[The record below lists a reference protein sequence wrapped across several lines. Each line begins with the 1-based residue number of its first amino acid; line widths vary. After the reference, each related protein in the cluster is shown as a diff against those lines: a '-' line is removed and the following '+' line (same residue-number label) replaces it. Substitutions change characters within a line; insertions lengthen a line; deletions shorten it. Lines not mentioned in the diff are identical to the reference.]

1 MLLDEPIALDGV
13 HLCSR
18 GAQSGLR
25 PWPRAVEARSQRK
38 GCGAGKH
45 LDPTALRSR
54 GERSLE
60 ELELLRAQL
69 TVTRRQCGGAP
80 VEGASTPASVHL
92 RLGTVTQGRR
102 LTALETGFA
111 PG

>member
-1 MLLDEPIALDGV
+1 MVCTFV
-13 HLCSR
+13 HEARFQVSDLGR
-18 GAQSGLR
+18 GHSS
-25 PWPRAVEARSQRK
+25 EARSQRK

-45 LDPTALRSR
+45 LDPAALRSR

-69 TVTRRQCGGAP
+69 TVTRRQYGGAP

-102 LTALETGFA
+102 FTALETGLA